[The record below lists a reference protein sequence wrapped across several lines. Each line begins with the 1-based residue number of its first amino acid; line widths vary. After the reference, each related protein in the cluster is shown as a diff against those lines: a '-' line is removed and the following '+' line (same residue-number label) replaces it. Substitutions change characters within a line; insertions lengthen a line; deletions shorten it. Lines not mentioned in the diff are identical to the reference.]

1 MAYWKKEFSKSKNVY
16 YPRAIVQGKPVS
28 TETIAKDLAKIST
41 VSNSDVQAVL
51 GDIAG
56 VIHTRLAQGKSVHIK
71 GLGYFRYSL
80 NCKGVKTLEEFDFQK
95 QVQAIRVE
103 FVPERAKIPSAKNY
117 TRALVDTDEVEWIE
131 LSESAEDTTPMPDDG
146 SAGGGTSGGDDGNNP
161 L

>member
-1 MAYWKKEFSKSKNVY
+1 MSSC
-16 YPRAIVQGKPVS
+16 Q
-28 TETIAKDLAKIST
+28 
-41 VSNSDVQAVL
+41 
-51 GDIAG
+51 
-56 VIHTRLAQGKSVHIK
+56 
-71 GLGYFRYSL
+71 
-80 NCKGVKTLEEFDFQK
+80 EFDFQK

-131 LSESAEDTTPMPDDG
+131 LSESAEDTTPVPDDG